1 MPNRVEIVVGSQDNS
16 KLDLESLKLRL
27 MDVGKMVET
36 ARVAV
41 AGDKDAEIQVERLA
55 LKLAAMGRK
64 AASPRIGLEGAAKAE
79 VEIAAVGLALDK
91 LGHKDAEATAV
102 ATAVGGIGDKASGSK
117 GKLAGLGST
126 LSSVL
131 GNALKG
137 AGGLAAGAL
146 GAGLAGPFAA
156 AGLAA
161 GAFGAVAIPIL
172 TKVKTANDALAKAQD
187 QYAQAT
193 TKSQRAA
200 ALKAEAAATY
210 GLSTQQKGLM
220 DQVEQLSDAWGGLQD
235 EMTTV
240 VTGVAQMGVGIASA
254 LMPAM
259 EKLVPAGAKVIG
271 AVLIPMEKL
280 FNSSFFGQFID
291 QMTQLAGQVAPM
303 LGQQLMRLLVVFMQ
317 MFMQAG
323 PAAVQILNQ
332 LVPAIVD
339 MASGLVPVV
348 AGVTKLVAVI
358 VSWLAKNHLLIP
370 ALIAVG
376 AAIALASGG
385 LTLIIPAIALVVG
398 GLVHLWQTSQTF
410 RNIVTGV
417 FSVVGRAVLTFAE
430 LWLDELHIV
439 TNIWLTAV
447 GIIVHG
453 AAAALGW
460 VPGVG
465 PALKTA
471 VRGFDAF
478 KDGVNNVFNAAH
490 TKIEQWKTNLAN
502 MPKVVRL
509 EGNITDL
516 TAKLGAAK
524 RQLADPHL
532 TATRRAA
539 IQANIAQL
547 EAAIARA
554 RAQLA
559 AINGTVATTYV
570 VTQYSSGPG
579 TGPGAG
585 HRGGHP
591 LATGGITGAMG
602 GGPRG
607 NLTLVGEHGAELVT
621 LPPGAMVHSNP
632 DTQRMLGQDGGAQVI
647 RLEIS
652 GGAADLD
659 QILMKWFK
667 ERVRVLGGGSVQVAF
682 GRI

>member
-1 MPNRVEIVVGSQDNS
+1 MANRVEIVVGAQDNS
-16 KLDLESLKLRL
+16 KLDLDSLQRRL
-27 MDVGKMVET
+27 KDVGKMIET
-36 ARVAV
+36 ARVNV
-41 AGDKDAEIQVERLA
+41 AGDKDAEIRVERLA

-64 AASPRIGLEGAAKAE
+64 VSSPRIGLEGAARAE
-79 VEIAAVGLALDK
+79 VDIAAVALSLDH
-91 LGHKDAEATAV
+91 L
-102 ATAVGGIGDKASGSK
+102 GDKATEAEAKVGGSGLSGALSRM
-117 GKLAGLGST
+117 GK
-126 LSSVL
+126 VL
-131 GNALKG
+131 GG
-137 AGGLAAGAL
+137 VGGLAGGAL
-146 GAGLAGPFAA
+146 GIGLAGPFAA

-172 TKVKTANDALAKAQD
+172 TKVKTANDALTKAQQ

-220 DQVEQLSDAWGGLQD
+220 DQVQQLSDAWGGLQD
-235 EMTTV
+235 EMTPV

-254 LMPAM
+254 LMPAL
-259 EKLVPAGAKVIG
+259 EKLIPAGAKVIG
-271 AVLIPMEKL
+271 AVLTPMEKL
-280 FNSSFFGQFID
+280 FGSSFFGQFID

-303 LGQQLMRLLVVFMQ
+303 LGQQLTRLLVVFMQ

-323 PAAVQILNQ
+323 PSAVQILNQ
-332 LVPAIVD
+332 LIPAIVD
-339 MASGLVPVV
+339 MASGLIPVV
-348 AGVTKLVAVI
+348 ALVTHLVAII
-358 VSWLAKNHLLIP
+358 VEWLAKNHLLIP

-410 RNIVTGV
+410 RNVVTDV

-465 PALKTA
+465 PALKKA
-471 VRGFDAF
+471 VSFFDDF
-478 KDGVNNVFNAAH
+478 KSGVNNVFNAAH
-490 TKIEQWKTNLAN
+490 TKIEQWKADLAN
-502 MPKVVRL
+502 APKKVRL
-509 EGNITDL
+509 EGDITDL
-516 TAKLGAAK
+516 TAKLNNAK
-524 RQLADPHL
+524 HQLADKNL

-559 AINGTVATTYV
+559 AINGTTAYTYV
-570 VTQYSSGPG
+570 RTITSGG
-579 TGPGAG
+579 QV
-585 HRGGHP
+585 RNVGGHT
-591 LATGGITGAMG
+591 LATGGIAAAG
-602 GGPRG
+602 GGPRSDM
-607 NLTLVGEHGAELVT
+607 TLVGENGPELLK
-621 LPPGAMVHSNP
+621 LPGGSTVYSNA
-632 DTQRMLGQDGGAQVI
+632 DTQRMLSGWGGGPLQVVVTIDAAAFRAAGLPDSLI
-647 RLEIS
+647 RDIK
-652 GGAADLD
+652 ATV
-659 QILMKWFK
+659 KH
-667 ERVRVLGGGSVQVAF
+667 LGGRGSGAVDRAF
-682 GRI
+682 AS